1 MDSEVKIFMYNEN
14 IPFLGDEGMTRREEY
29 EKQQNYQ
36 EIVSNGIP
44 KIKVIG
50 VGGAGN
56 NAVNRMIE
64 AGIKS
69 AEYIAVNTDAQIL
82 LCNKAPVKLQIGAKR
97 TKGLGAGA
105 EPEVGR
111 EAAEESK
118 ELLARAIDGTDL
130 LFITAGMGGGTGT
143 GAAPVIAKIARDK
156 QILTVA
162 VVTEPFNFEGRRKM
176 DNAMKGI
183 ANLKKYVDTLVIIPN
198 EKIRTVVDKSATV
211 NEAFAVADDVLRQG
225 IRGIADLIVTP
236 GLINCDFADV
246 RTILKDRG
254 LAHMGVGVAKG
265 ENRITEAVKLAVN
278 SPLLE
283 TTIEGATGIIINVV
297 GGKDLTLEEVTKAME
312 LIHGVVDYNAMIIPG
327 ACIDPAIQDEVEV
340 TVIATGFPSAEEG
353 NTQEAVR
360 AEAQTSAFNPNYPKP
375 QQPRPYAQAPS
386 ANPYAQQ
393 PANPYAQASSANPYA
408 QQPANPY
415 AQAPSVNPYTQQPA
429 NPYAQAPSANPYA
442 QQPAN
447 PSAERE
453 APLPDDDI
461 EDDASDAQDSKLP
474 PFVRRLLGKKK

>member
-1 MDSEVKIFMYNEN
+1 MYNDN
-14 IPFLGDEGMTRREEY
+14 IPFLGGESENGREEY
-29 EKQQNYQ
+29 EKQQDYR
-36 EIVSNGIP
+36 EIVSSGIP
-44 KIKVIG
+44 KIRVIG

-64 AGIKS
+64 TGIKS
-69 AEYIAVNTDAQIL
+69 AEFIAVNTDAQIL
-82 LCNKAPVKLQIGAKR
+82 LCNKAPVKLQIGVKR

-118 ELLARAIDGTDL
+118 DILARAIDGTDL

-176 DNAMKGI
+176 DNALKGI

-198 EKIRTVVDKSATV
+198 EKIRTVVDRSATV

-278 SPLLE
+278 CPLLE

-297 GGKDLTLEEVTKAME
+297 GGEDLTLEEVTKAME
-312 LIHGVVDYNAMIIPG
+312 LIHGIVDYNAMIIPG
-327 ACIDPAIQDEVEV
+327 ACIDPAIRDEVEV

-353 NTQEAVR
+353 NTQEAAR
-360 AEAQTSAFNPNYPKP
+360 AEAQDPAFNSSYAQP
-375 QQPRPYAQAPS
+375 QPPARPVAQAPAS
-386 ANPYAQQ
+386 NPYPQ
-393 PANPYAQASSANPYA
+393 PAPNPYPQAPASPYQAPAGAPYA
-408 QQPANPY
+408 SPAQSPRTEY
-415 AQAPSVNPYTQQPA
+415 
-429 NPYAQAPSANPYA
+429 
-442 QQPAN
+442 
-447 PSAERE
+447 E
-453 APLPDDDI
+453 APMP
-461 EDDASDAQDSKLP
+461 EDDPEGDAADAQDSKLP
-474 PFVRRLLGKKK
+474 PFVRRLLGKK